1 MMASILE
8 VSQSRKKQ
16 QLRLNKTTGSV
27 IIKYLNLCKQIID
40 PTLNN
45 GPI

>member
-40 PTLNN
+40 LIRNN
-45 GPI
+45 DPI